1 MRNYVRVLYYLFN
14 QMRWAHA
21 DHERL
26 IEYQNRNLRKIVKYA
41 YDNVP
46 FYHQRLKKMGVKP
59 SDISSVEDLCK
70 LPVVRKDEVRRNLN
84 SIISKEFE
92 MSNLKMLL
100 TSGSTGEPLRVFISK
115 KEDDFRKAKHLTANI
130 FCGQKPRD
138 RYVTITSPSH
148 FGEVPRLLRA
158 IGVYDRTF
166 VSVFNSVDTQISIIQ
181 KIEPKI
187 LAGYSSSLL
196 LLAKE
201 VEKREIETIKPRFIL
216 GGAELIDD
224 FSRQYIEKVFDAPL
238 FDQYAIIELDRIA
251 WQCPAKL
258 QYHIDAHAI
267 IVEFLDEE
275 GEKVSA
281 GEKGEI
287 VCTSLFNRAMPFI
300 RYSVGD
306 IGIPSDEECP
316 CGITLPLMKVIEG
329 RKDSLLLLPDGRL
342 LSPRTFTIAIN
353 MFKLSRDIDQFR
365 VIQRK
370 TDLFE
375 VHIKK
380 KNEAIDEKTMENE
393 LVKHLK
399 KMFSMNRDD
408 VTFEIEFDDNIPFDK
423 SGKFSAVVSE
433 LKKTLRVDHEGQH

>member
-21 DHERL
+21 DRERL

-41 YDNVP
+41 YDNIP

-59 SDISSVEDLCK
+59 SDIRSVEDLCK

-181 KIEPKI
+181 KIEPDI
-187 LAGYSSSLL
+187 LAGYFSSLL

-275 GEKVSA
+275 GEEVSA

-342 LSPRTFTIAIN
+342 LSPN
-353 MFKLSRDIDQFR
+353 
-365 VIQRK
+365 
-370 TDLFE
+370 
-375 VHIKK
+375 
-380 KNEAIDEKTMENE
+380 
-393 LVKHLK
+393 
-399 KMFSMNRDD
+399 
-408 VTFEIEFDDNIPFDK
+408 P
-423 SGKFSAVVSE
+423 
-433 LKKTLRVDHEGQH
+433 